1 MPDTHVRGGHI
12 DATGVVRLLLAIG
25 AIISMTLELRAG
37 EFTLFSLVFAAWVA
51 LPFYLLFAT
60 TNREDRNAS
69 RATLCIGATLLAGT
83 SFMAYRPT
91 SIGSSS
97 TAGLVFLFLPLW
109 QLLGVAVIGWI
120 ARRLGRRYATGER
133 SE

>member
-1 MPDTHVRGGHI
+1 M

-25 AIISMTLELRAG
+25 AIMAVTFELRAG

-60 TNREDRNAS
+60 TNRGDSNPS
-69 RATLCIGATLLAGT
+69 RATFCIGAALLAGT
-83 SFMAYRPT
+83 SFMAYRP
-91 SIGSSS
+91 SSVGSSS

-109 QLLGVAVIGWI
+109 QLLGVAVIRWI
-120 ARRLGRRYATGER
+120 ARRLGRRDATGAR